1 MLRFGAQVGE
11 TEKVP
16 TVDFRPVPVLL
27 SEIADSLARQA
38 TAFGEL
44 AGITSRVM
52 QSRRAPRM
60 TAKVAAARL
69 QGALVGGTRRRGYS
83 RRHKMRR

>member
-1 MLRFGAQVGE
+1 MLRFGAQIGE

-52 QSRRAPRM
+52 QSRRAPIM
-60 TAKVAAARL
+60 SAKVAAQRL
-69 QGALVGGTRRRGYS
+69 QGALVGGTRRR
-83 RRHKMRR
+83 RHKMRR